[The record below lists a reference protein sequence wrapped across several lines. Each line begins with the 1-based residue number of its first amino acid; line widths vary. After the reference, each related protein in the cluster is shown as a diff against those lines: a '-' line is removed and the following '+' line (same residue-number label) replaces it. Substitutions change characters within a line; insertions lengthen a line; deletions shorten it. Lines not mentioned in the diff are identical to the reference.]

1 VNKSATALGNEPLAG
16 AFPAFLL
23 EMTMNR
29 FEVIARYAHGTYAE
43 IILADSPADA
53 LRKAKPVLRRR
64 VPAGYSILRW
74 TVIDA

>member
-1 VNKSATALGNEPLAG
+1 
-16 AFPAFLL
+16 
-23 EMTMNR
+23 MNR

-43 IILADSPADA
+43 IILAESPADA